1 MKDAISEIQV
11 VNHRF
16 SPTETMLHVGI
27 ALHNPASNVQ
37 LRGRLNGPRCPFS
50 TTIEIAYP
58 LRERARGDDIVTMS
72 AVIPEPSLW
81 DPESPFVY
89 ISFVELMRDGVVADR
104 VNFQHAIYWLQM
116 TSKGLRLNGQPFV
129 LRGRCVASIGD
140 VESLRYLRDRGFNWL
155 ISKASPTGE
164 MRKLAATYGFFVS
177 HEPALTDRSADS
189 IEHDLD
195 ILQESARQ
203 NRRAAN
209 DAQVSWFTAANPL
222 RIVRGSKIE
231 AIDGFKLVIGDRLP
245 ANPPSDGS
253 IIGWIEA

>member
-1 MKDAISEIQV
+1 MQPTIREIQI

-16 SPTETMLHVGI
+16 DPTETVLHVNVAI
-27 ALHNPASNVQ
+27 HNPAPNVQ
-37 LRGRLNGPRCPFS
+37 FRGRFNGPSCPFS

-58 LRERARGDDIVTMS
+58 LRERARDEVITLS
-72 AVIPEPSLW
+72 AVIPEPSWW

-89 ISFVELMRDGVVADR
+89 IGFVDLMREGVVAER

-129 LRGRCVASIGD
+129 LRGRCVVSIGD
-140 VESLRYLRDRGFNWL
+140 VESLCYLRDRGFNWL

-189 IEHDLD
+189 IDHDLD

-222 RIVRGSKIE
+222 RIVRDSKIE